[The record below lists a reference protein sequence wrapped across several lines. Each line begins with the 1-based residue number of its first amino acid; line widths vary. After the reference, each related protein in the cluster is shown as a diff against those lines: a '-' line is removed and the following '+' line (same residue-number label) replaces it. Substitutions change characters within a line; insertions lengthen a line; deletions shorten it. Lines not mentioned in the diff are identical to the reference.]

1 MGNKHASLKCM
12 STLSVNTDSVRTL
25 SANSQIICSGGK
37 EKTIRIRNNPFSTS
51 TITPHDLVG
60 HQRGVN
66 SVCLSPN
73 GDRLYS
79 GSDDGTIKV
88 WNVSTGD
95 CLHTCPHHVTP
106 VFSLCLSP
114 NGAVL
119 YSAGHDEKIRVWDT
133 TNCSMSLLYCID
145 KNHGGH
151 RKSIH
156 AVCISSDGRKLYSGG
171 ADNTVKV
178 WDARNGKLIANFAG
192 GMANFDSMGSLRG
205 KGRLSLRPT
214 RHAVEYNATRS
225 GVKPSRKR
233 AEDVRDHQLRNDLL
247 SKKGHLH
254 AVVALCCTDNVVISG
269 SKDMTIKIWDAR
281 TDRHVTTLRGHRG
294 QITSLCTSLDSK
306 VLFSS
311 SADRTIKMWDLTGTS
326 NTALIC
332 TARGHSHWVSDVC
345 FESTSGC
352 LLSSSFDCKI
362 KAWKHCIDKKN
373 KDQAEGK
380 RTGGEENVLED
391 PCPVGRLLFANVLL
405 ADHSSVEEEDTQVV
419 VDAMWWEDL
428 EGGGGG
434 GESGGGGSGKCGSSG
449 GDHSGRSGA
458 RTTYGSQS
466 DSSVFND
473 DASYVRAQKLIR
485 DELKRRK

>member
-1 MGNKHASLKCM
+1 
-12 STLSVNTDSVRTL
+12 
-25 SANSQIICSGGK
+25 
-37 EKTIRIRNNPFSTS
+37 
-51 TITPHDLVG
+51 
-60 HQRGVN
+60 
-66 SVCLSPN
+66 
-73 GDRLYS
+73 
-79 GSDDGTIKV
+79 
-88 WNVSTGD
+88 
-95 CLHTCPHHVTP
+95 
-106 VFSLCLSP
+106 
-114 NGAVL
+114 
-119 YSAGHDEKIRVWDT
+119 
-133 TNCSMSLLYCID
+133 
-145 KNHGGH
+145 
-151 RKSIH
+151 
-156 AVCISSDGRKLYSGG
+156 
-171 ADNTVKV
+171 V

-428 EGGGGG
+428 EGGVVEEEKAAEAAVVNVAVAGVTIVVEVVHVPHMAVNPTHLCSMMMHHMFAHKNLFVMSLR
-434 GESGGGGSGKCGSSG
+434 GENEKNIFGSSNVVCV
-449 GDHSGRSGA
+449 A
-458 RTTYGSQS
+458 MWQCTYW
-466 DSSVFND
+466 
-473 DASYVRAQKLIR
+473 RKLCYF
-485 DELKRRK
+485 